1 MRLLP
6 NFSDIVDAYKK
17 LPTSL
22 FLTVGIVISMILF
35 APEGFT
41 KALGLQEFRE
51 SYKVYIGPVWIL
63 MIAILISR
71 LIGGIQEVIRKKE
84 VEKGR
89 KKRLENLT
97 PDEKHCLLHFT
108 EGQFP
113 TIYRS
118 MHDGAI
124 CALASRKIVYRASA
138 LIIDYDNVPYCIYP
152 WAKETLEKYPE
163 LLY

>member
-1 MRLLP
+1 MP

-22 FLTVGIVISMILF
+22 FLTIGIVLSMFLF
-35 APEGFT
+35 APEGFA
-41 KALGLQEFRE
+41 KALGIQVFRE
-51 SYKVYIGPVWIL
+51 SHKVYIGPVWLL
-63 MIAILISR
+63 MIAVLISR
-71 LIGGIQEVIRKKE
+71 LIGVVQDKLRKKE
-84 VEKGR
+84 AEKGR

-97 PDEKHCLLHFT
+97 PDEKYCLLHFT

-118 MHDGAI
+118 MHDSAI
-124 CALASRKIVYRASA
+124 CALASKKIVYRASS
-138 LIIDYDNVPYCIYP
+138 IIMDYESVPYCIQP

-163 LLY
+163 LLD

>member
-1 MRLLP
+1 LP

-89 KKRLENLT
+89 KK
-97 PDEKHCLLHFT
+97 
-108 EGQFP
+108 
-113 TIYRS
+113 
-118 MHDGAI
+118 
-124 CALASRKIVYRASA
+124 
-138 LIIDYDNVPYCIYP
+138 
-152 WAKETLEKYPE
+152 
-163 LLY
+163 